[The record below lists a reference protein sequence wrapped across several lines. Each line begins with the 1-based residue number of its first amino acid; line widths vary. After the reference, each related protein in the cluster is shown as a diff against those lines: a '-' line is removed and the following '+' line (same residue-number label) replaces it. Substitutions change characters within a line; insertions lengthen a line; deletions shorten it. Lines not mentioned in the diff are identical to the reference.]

1 MGLYLERGVPL
12 YMPNKNG
19 ALGLHAAA
27 AAGYND
33 VVKDNYTALTV
44 AVQSGQAAVVETLL
58 GFGADVHIEG
68 GQIGETALHVAAGL
82 PSGNIECAQML
93 LKSGAQ
99 PNVRRSDGMTPLHIS
114 ARMGNKE
121 MVGLLLAEGADPKLK
136 SKIGETPLHLASK
149 QCHLPVVLLLL
160 EKIGKDIQEVR
171 EYVNLLTEDGQSS
184 IHYASQILADQN
196 HFIEEDAKIVSTI
209 VDAGGDC
216 EKQTINALHLAAANG
231 HIELTRLLL
240 KYKAFVNSKKWRSS
254 ITLRSTVWTCK
265 VSSNA
270 CPGRLFTYHESFTFE
285 EHGASLEAI
294 TLNNQTALHFAAKF
308 GQLIVAQTLLAFG
321 ANPNAKDDKGQTP
334 LHLAAE
340 NDYPDV
346 VKLFLKMKQ
355 NNHAVLTAVDH
366 SGFTCAHIAAMKG
379 SLAVVRELMMIDK
392 VQSFLR
398 LWLYMLKQK
407 ILEATTL
414 HMASSGGHSRIVKIL
429 LENGAS
435 PDDENANGMTP
446 LCLAAWNGHVPIL
459 ACFDKKYWRRCS
471 KKTGLNAFH
480 VAAYKGHSDFINEMI
495 KHIPASVRSE
505 PPTFNHFVVKEF
517 ATEVKDS

>member
-1 MGLYLERGVPL
+1 M
-12 YMPNKNG
+12 
-19 ALGLHAAA
+19 
-27 AAGYND
+27 
-33 VVKDNYTALTV
+33 
-44 AVQSGQAAVVETLL
+44 
-58 GFGADVHIEG
+58 
-68 GQIGETALHVAAGL
+68 
-82 PSGNIECAQML
+82 
-93 LKSGAQ
+93 
-99 PNVRRSDGMTPLHIS
+99 
-114 ARMGNKE
+114 
-121 MVGLLLAEGADPKLK
+121 
-136 SKIGETPLHLASK
+136 
-149 QCHLPVVLLLL
+149 
-160 EKIGKDIQEVR
+160 
-171 EYVNLLTEDGQSS
+171 
-184 IHYASQILADQN
+184 
-196 HFIEEDAKIVSTI
+196 
-209 VDAGGDC
+209 
-216 EKQTINALHLAAANG
+216 HLAAQYG
-231 HIELTRLLL
+231 HAKLVAML
-240 KYKAFVNSKKWRSS
+240 VQ
-254 ITLRSTVWTCK
+254 
-265 VSSNA
+265 
-270 CPGRLFTYHESFTFE
+270 

-392 VQSFLR
+392 AMVIHA
-398 LWLYMLKQK
+398 KTK

-414 HMASSGGHSRIVKIL
+414 HMAASGGHSRIVKIL

-435 PDDENANGMTP
+435 PEDENANGMTP
-446 LCLAAWNGHVPIL
+446 LSLAAWNGHVPIL

-495 KHIPASVRSE
+495 KHIQASVRSE

-517 ATEVKDS
+517 ATEYGFTPLHLAAQAGHDSLVRMLLNQGVQVDAATTTMSIIPLHLAAQQGHIAVVGMLLSRSTQQQHAKDWRGRTPLHLASVNGKREMVSLLIAQGSNINVMDQNGWTGMHYATKAGHLDVVKLFVNSSADAQAETKDGKVPLCFAAANNHNVCIFCLSRSMILINLWKIGSLFSILWFVVKGMRINRYRNLFFKVRHLLIQQ